1 MAEGQVF
8 HLFDVSTGGEGFL
21 AACEHDGAGG
31 GVIVKGEEGVVEL
44 GEEGGG
50 EGVEG
55 AGAVE
60 GYYVGLGSAR
70 SAMLVGARGRPAY

>member
-8 HLFDVSTGGEGFL
+8 HLFDVGTGGEGFL
-21 AACEHDGAGG
+21 AAGEHDGAGG
-31 GVIVKGEEGVVEL
+31 GVIIEGKEGGVEL

-60 GYYVGLGSAR
+60 GY
-70 SAMLVGARGRPAY
+70 